1 MLRRES
7 AHEGM
12 FTNPPAPLTRH
23 HSHHL
28 LWHQRER
35 FFLKKKDSGSRSS
48 ACTATNP
55 SSQPHLLD
63 TRPALTQ
70 WRPRTRMRQG
80 PDTPS
85 FFTLH
90 FAEWCGVTISY
101 EPLAWATGIRMTL
114 LFAKQPSFS
123 FVAKSTSTNHDRTVG
138 TRGSTF
144 SRDFQTA
151 RYSGTFV
158 VAPHCASSRVLQ
170 PLLHFFF
177 FSFVFLQKLSK
188 PPSWLFG

>member
-12 FTNPPAPLTRH
+12 LTNPPAPLTRH

-35 FFLKKKDSGSRSS
+35 FFLKKDSGSRSS

-55 SSQPHLLD
+55 SSQPHLLG

-101 EPLAWATGIRMTL
+101 EPLAWATGIRILIRMTL

-123 FVAKSTSTNHDRTVG
+123 FFLIARHPRTTIVLSALAALLFLVTSRRHATLEPSLLRHIAPQVECCNH
-138 TRGSTF
+138 
-144 SRDFQTA
+144 
-151 RYSGTFV
+151 
-158 VAPHCASSRVLQ
+158 
-170 PLLHFFF
+170 
-177 FSFVFLQKLSK
+177 
-188 PPSWLFG
+188 

>member
-1 MLRRES
+1 MLQMTGREGSIESQQSTFPSMLRRES

-35 FFLKKKDSGSRSS
+35 FFFKKKDSGSRSS

-55 SSQPHLLD
+55 NSQPHLLG

-90 FAEWCGVTISY
+90 FAELWCGVTISY
-101 EPLAWATGIRMTL
+101 EH
-114 LFAKQPSFS
+114 F
-123 FVAKSTSTNHDRTVG
+123 
-138 TRGSTF
+138 
-144 SRDFQTA
+144 
-151 RYSGTFV
+151 
-158 VAPHCASSRVLQ
+158 
-170 PLLHFFF
+170 LLHWNPNDATFCKATFIQFCGEINIHEPRSYCRHSRLYF
-177 FSFVFLQKLSK
+177 FS
-188 PPSWLFG
+188 